1 MSYGKGKLNFSIQK
15 SQKMNSNMHFSPT
28 MGPFSIFFMFRSDMK
43 FGHFHLKKVQK
54 FCLFLELNFRPTSKI
69 SRRAALVDKYLGG
82 WTSNFYIIMAWRWY
96 VITRTGLRIYE
107 FGICPCLAVE
117 YYWNKLFQIFLDENV
132 FDFSPNWNNISFYF
146 NYQYFSYWLLK
157 PDFLTEK

>member
-1 MSYGKGKLNFSIQK
+1 MARENWIFQFKNHKKWIQK
-15 SQKMNSNMHFSPT
+15 CTNHRT
-28 MGPFSIFFMFRSDMK
+28 ISIFLCIGAMWNLGNLESDIWKK
-43 FGHFHLKKVQK
+43 FKSF
-54 FCLFLELNFRPTSKI
+54 FLFLELTFRPASRI
-69 SRRAALVDKYLGG
+69 SRRAARVDKYLGG

-117 YYWNKLFQIFLDENV
+117 YYWNKLFQIFLSENV

>member
-1 MSYGKGKLNFSIQK
+1 
-15 SQKMNSNMHFSPT
+15 
-28 MGPFSIFFMFRSDMK
+28 
-43 FGHFHLKKVQK
+43 
-54 FCLFLELNFRPTSKI
+54 
-69 SRRAALVDKYLGG
+69 
-82 WTSNFYIIMAWRWY
+82 MAWRWY

-117 YYWNKLFQIFLDENV
+117 YYWNKLFQIFLSENV